1 MVERKFQEIWR
12 QQCEAAR
19 DIRARY
25 GVDSALEY
33 LVGEKLM
40 HFAQAAEER
49 ADFVA
54 ELPAFA
60 REVRSIFSLRELEG
74 YFAKLDAAELELAD
88 DDPDAQDPLPEEER
102 AEAFQQEQQARERR
116 GWVRAMI
123 LNRGS

>member
-1 MVERKFQEIWR
+1 VRR
-12 QQCEAAR
+12 RAR
-19 DIRARY
+19 D

-49 ADFVA
+49 AEFVA

-60 REVRSIFSLRELEG
+60 REVRSIFSLRELEA
-74 YFAKLDAAELELAD
+74 YFAKLDAAELDAAELELAD

-102 AEAFQQEQQARERR
+102 AEAFRHEQGRVVELAHRR
-116 GWVRAMI
+116 TYPKTCPPYPIASTLPRV
-123 LNRGS
+123 